1 MPVGDTRLTGMPR
14 FPPGFRFGTSTAAY
28 QIEGAV
34 SSDGKG
40 PSIWDTFT
48 AKPGSIVDGSS
59 GAQACDHYHRYAEDV
74 ALMAQ
79 ARAPTATGSRSPG
92 RGSSPR
98 GKGRPS
104 PKGLAFY
111 DRLIDECLEAG
122 VKPMVTLYHWDLPQ
136 ALEDDGGWLN
146 RATIEHFAEYAAIVR

>member
-1 MPVGDTRLTGMPR
+1 MPR

-74 ALMAQ
+74 ALMGAARGQ
-79 ARAPTATGSRSPG
+79 RLPLLDLLAADPAVRQGPARARRGWRSTTG
-92 RGSSPR
+92 
-98 GKGRPS
+98 
-104 PKGLAFY
+104 
-111 DRLIDECLEAG
+111 
-122 VKPMVTLYHWDLPQ
+122 
-136 ALEDDGGWLN
+136 
-146 RATIEHFAEYAAIVR
+146 